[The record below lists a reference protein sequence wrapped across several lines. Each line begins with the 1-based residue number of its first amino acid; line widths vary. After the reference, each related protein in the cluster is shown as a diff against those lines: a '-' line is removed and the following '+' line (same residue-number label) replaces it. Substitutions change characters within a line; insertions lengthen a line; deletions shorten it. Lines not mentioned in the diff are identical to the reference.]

1 MKNTPGKKQK
11 KERLYRKEIARVRE
25 LILDTHCACPD
36 IERGEAEI
44 LLKEID
50 RLMSEVDRLK
60 KELFEAQNSGLEI
73 PGSG

>member
-11 KERLYRKEIARVRE
+11 KERLYRKEIERVRF
-25 LILDTHCACPD
+25 LILDPRNGCPD
-36 IERGEAEI
+36 IERGQAEI

-50 RLMSEVDRLK
+50 RLMSEVERLK
-60 KELFEAQNSGLEI
+60 KELFEAKNRGLEV